1 MVLKNL
7 KKVRERQS
15 IHMNPKG
22 GTEILKEQLI
32 AQLPEQS
39 IDGINLIGS
48 ICHPSLVKEDKI
60 NILWQH
66 LNYDQPNVKLMQD
79 RKFVDSIDYFIY
91 VSHWQY
97 NRFREVYKI
106 PEYKSFVIKNATHAF
121 EPVKKESLM
130 ITSDKIKLLYT
141 STPWRGLII
150 LLKAIEI
157 LNKTRDDFEVDIYSS
172 TKIYGSTF
180 DENEKDK
187 FTDLFDKC
195 KNTKNVNYHGYTFN
209 GEIRRAV
216 EKAHIYAYPSIFE
229 ETSCLAIIEAMAA
242 GCHVVTT
249 NYGALPETCGEFAT
263 MIEFDSSG
271 QNLIERYAETL
282 NSVIDNYKNNL
293 YKDDLEMQIKYY
305 NKNYSWET
313 RIQEWINFL
322 NYVRTKKTS

>member
-1 MVLKNL
+1 
-7 KKVRERQS
+7 
-15 IHMNPKG
+15 MNPKG

-32 AQLPEQS
+32 AQLPEES
-39 IDGINLIGS
+39 LDGINLIGS

-66 LNYDQPNVKLMQD
+66 LSYDQPNVRLMQD

-97 NRFREVYKI
+97 NRFREIYKI
-106 PEYKSFVIKNATHAF
+106 PEYKSFVIKNATHTF
-121 EPVKKESLM
+121 DIVEKQK
-130 ITSDKIKLLYT
+130 DNKIKLLYT
-141 STPWRGLII
+141 STPWRGLAVLI
-150 LLKAIEI
+150 KSIEI
-157 LNKTRDDFEVDIYSS
+157 LNKTREDFEVDIYSS
-172 TKIYGSTF
+172 TKIYGSKF

-187 FTDLFDKC
+187 FEALFDKC
-195 KNTKNVNYHGYTFN
+195 KNTPNVNYLGYADN
-209 GEIRRAV
+209 DSVRAAV
-216 EKAHIYAYPSIFE
+216 QKAHIYAYPSIFE
-229 ETSCLAIIEAMAA
+229 ETSCLAVIEAMSA

-313 RIQEWINFL
+313 RIQEWKNFL
-322 NYVRTKKTS
+322 NYVRTEKTR

>member
-15 IHMNPKG
+15 TYMNPKG

-32 AQLPEQS
+32 AQLPEES
-39 IDGINLIGS
+39 LDGINLIGS

-66 LNYDQPNVKLMQD
+66 LSYDQPNVRLMQD

-97 NRFREVYKI
+97 NKFREIYKI
-106 PEYKSFVIKNATHAF
+106 PEYKSFVIKNATHTF
-121 EPVKKESLM
+121 DTVEKQK
-130 ITSDKIKLLYT
+130 DNKIKLLYT
-141 STPWRGLII
+141 STPWRGLAVLI
-150 LLKAIEI
+150 KSIEI
-157 LNKTRDDFEVDIYSS
+157 LNKTREDFEVDIYSS
-172 TKIYGSTF
+172 TKIYGSKF

-187 FTDLFDKC
+187 FEALFDKC
-195 KNTKNVNYHGYTFN
+195 KNTPNVNYLGYADN
-209 GEIRRAV
+209 DSVRAAV
-216 EKAHIYAYPSIFE
+216 QKAHIYAYPSIFE
-229 ETSCLAIIEAMAA
+229 ETSCLAVIEAMSA

-313 RIQEWINFL
+313 RIQEWKNFL
-322 NYVRTKKTS
+322 NYVRTEKTR

>member
-1 MVLKNL
+1 
-7 KKVRERQS
+7 
-15 IHMNPKG
+15 MNPKG
-22 GTEILKEQLI
+22 GTEILKEQLL
-32 AQLPEQS
+32 AQLPEES
-39 IDGINLIGS
+39 LDGINLIGS

-66 LNYDQPNVKLMQD
+66 LSYDQPNVRLMQD

-97 NRFREVYKI
+97 NRFREIYKI
-106 PEYKSFVIKNATHAF
+106 PEYKSFVIKNATHTF
-121 EPVKKESLM
+121 DIVEKQK
-130 ITSDKIKLLYT
+130 DNKIKLLYT
-141 STPWRGLII
+141 STPWRGLAVLI
-150 LLKAIEI
+150 KSIEI
-157 LNKTRDDFEVDIYSS
+157 LNKTREDFEVDIYSS
-172 TKIYGSTF
+172 TKIYGSKF

-187 FTDLFDKC
+187 FEVLFDKC
-195 KNTKNVNYHGYTFN
+195 KNTPNVNYLGYADN
-209 GEIRRAV
+209 DSVRVAV
-216 EKAHIYAYPSIFE
+216 QKAHIYAYPSIFE
-229 ETSCLAIIEAMAA
+229 ETSCLAVIEAMSA

-313 RIQEWINFL
+313 RIQEWKNFL
-322 NYVRTKKTS
+322 NYVRTEKTR

>member
-1 MVLKNL
+1 
-7 KKVRERQS
+7 
-15 IHMNPKG
+15 MNPKG

-32 AQLPEQS
+32 AQLPEES
-39 IDGINLIGS
+39 LDGINLIGS

-66 LNYDQPNVKLMQD
+66 LSYDQPNVRLMQD

-97 NRFREVYKI
+97 NRFREIYKI

-121 EPVKKESLM
+121 DIVEKQK
-130 ITSDKIKLLYT
+130 DNKIKLLYT
-141 STPWRGLII
+141 STPWRGLAVLI
-150 LLKAIEI
+150 KSIEI
-157 LNKTRDDFEVDIYSS
+157 LNKTREDFEVDIYSS
-172 TKIYGSTF
+172 TKIYGSKF

-187 FTDLFDKC
+187 FEVLFDKC
-195 KNTKNVNYHGYTFN
+195 KNTPNVNYLGYADN
-209 GEIRRAV
+209 DSVRAAV
-216 EKAHIYAYPSIFE
+216 QRAHIYAYPSIFE
-229 ETSCLAIIEAMAA
+229 ETSCLAVIEAMSA

-313 RIQEWINFL
+313 RIQEWKNFL
-322 NYVRTKKTS
+322 NYVRKEKTR

>member
-1 MVLKNL
+1 
-7 KKVRERQS
+7 
-15 IHMNPKG
+15 MNPKG

-121 EPVKKESLM
+121 EPVKKEPLM

-141 STPWRGLII
+141 STPWRGLIV

-157 LNKTRDDFEVDIYSS
+157 LNKTRDDFTLDVYSS
-172 TKIYGSTF
+172 IKIYGTEF
-180 DENEKDK
+180 EKAEGDNFK
-187 FTDLFDKC
+187 KLFDLC
-195 KNTKNVNYHGYTFN
+195 KNTKNINYMGYATN
-209 GEIRRAV
+209 DEIREAL
-216 EKAHIYAYPSIFE
+216 KSTHILAYPCIFE
-229 ETSCLAIIEAMAA
+229 ETSCIAAIEAMMA
-242 GCHVVTT
+242 GCYVVTT
-249 NYGALPETCGEFAT
+249 NYGALPETCGDFAT
-263 MIEFDSSG
+263 MIEFNSSG
-271 QNLIERYAETL
+271 IQLINNFTSAL
-282 NSVIDNYKNNL
+282 NTVMDNYKNNV
-293 YKDDLEMQIKYY
+293 YKEDLELQVKFYKKY
-305 NKNYSWET
+305 YSWET
-313 RIQEWINFL
+313 RIEEWKGFL
-322 NYVRTKKTS
+322 NYVRTEKETH

>member
-150 LLKAIEI
+150 LLKAIEV

-172 TKIYGSTF
+172 TKIYGSKF

-229 ETSCLAIIEAMAA
+229 ETSCLAVIEAMAA

-322 NYVRTKKTS
+322 NYVRRKKTD

>member
-1 MVLKNL
+1 
-7 KKVRERQS
+7 
-15 IHMNPKG
+15 MNPKG
-22 GTEILKEQLI
+22 GTEILKEQLL
-32 AQLPEQS
+32 AQLPEES
-39 IDGINLIGS
+39 LDGINLIGS

-66 LNYDQPNVKLMQD
+66 LSYDQPNVRLMQD

-97 NRFREVYKI
+97 NKFREIYKI

-121 EPVKKESLM
+121 DIVEKQK
-130 ITSDKIKLLYT
+130 DNKIKLLYT
-141 STPWRGLII
+141 STPWRGLAI
-150 LLKAIEI
+150 LIKAIEI
-157 LNKTRDDFEVDIYSS
+157 LNKTREDFEVDIYSS
-172 TKIYGSTF
+172 TKIYGSKF

-187 FTDLFDKC
+187 FEVLFDKC
-195 KNTKNVNYHGYTFN
+195 KNTPNVNYLGYADN
-209 GEIRRAV
+209 DSVRAAV
-216 EKAHIYAYPSIFE
+216 QRAHIYAYPSIFE
-229 ETSCLAIIEAMAA
+229 ETSCLAVIEAMSA

-313 RIQEWINFL
+313 RIQEWKNFL
-322 NYVRTKKTS
+322 NYVRTEKTR

>member
-1 MVLKNL
+1 
-7 KKVRERQS
+7 
-15 IHMNPKG
+15 MNPKG

-32 AQLPEQS
+32 AQLPEES
-39 IDGINLIGS
+39 LDGINLIGS

-66 LNYDQPNVKLMQD
+66 LSYDQPNVRLMQD

-97 NRFREVYKI
+97 NKFREIYKI

-121 EPVKKESLM
+121 DIVEKQK
-130 ITSDKIKLLYT
+130 DNKIKLLYT
-141 STPWRGLII
+141 STPWRGLAVLI
-150 LLKAIEI
+150 KSIEI
-157 LNKTRDDFEVDIYSS
+157 LNKTREDFEVDIYSS
-172 TKIYGSTF
+172 TKIYGSKF

-187 FTDLFDKC
+187 FEVLFDKC
-195 KNTKNVNYHGYTFN
+195 KNTPNVNYLGYADN
-209 GEIRRAV
+209 DSVRAAV
-216 EKAHIYAYPSIFE
+216 QRAHIYAYPSIFE
-229 ETSCLAIIEAMAA
+229 ETSCLAVIEAMSA

-313 RIQEWINFL
+313 RIQEWKNFL
-322 NYVRTKKTS
+322 NYVRTEKTR

>member
-1 MVLKNL
+1 
-7 KKVRERQS
+7 
-15 IHMNPKG
+15 MNPKG

-32 AQLPEQS
+32 AQLPEES
-39 IDGINLIGS
+39 LDGINLIGS

-66 LNYDQPNVKLMQD
+66 LSYDQPNVRLMQD

-97 NRFREVYKI
+97 NKFREIYKI

-121 EPVKKESLM
+121 DIVEKQK
-130 ITSDKIKLLYT
+130 DNKIKLLYT
-141 STPWRGLII
+141 STPWRGLAVLI
-150 LLKAIEI
+150 KSIEI
-157 LNKTRDDFEVDIYSS
+157 LNKTREDFEVDIYSS
-172 TKIYGSTF
+172 TKIYGSKF

-187 FTDLFDKC
+187 FEALFDKC
-195 KNTKNVNYHGYTFN
+195 KNTPNVNYLGYADN
-209 GEIRRAV
+209 DSVRAAV
-216 EKAHIYAYPSIFE
+216 QKAHIYAYPSIFE
-229 ETSCLAIIEAMAA
+229 ETSCLAVIEAMSA

-313 RIQEWINFL
+313 RIQEWKNFL
-322 NYVRTKKTS
+322 NYVRKEKTR

>member
-172 TKIYGSTF
+172 TKIYGSKF

-229 ETSCLAIIEAMAA
+229 ETSCLAVIEAMAA

-322 NYVRTKKTS
+322 NYVRRKKAS

>member
-1 MVLKNL
+1 
-7 KKVRERQS
+7 
-15 IHMNPKG
+15 MNPKG

-32 AQLPEQS
+32 AQLPEES
-39 IDGINLIGS
+39 LDGINLIGS

-66 LNYDQPNVKLMQD
+66 LSYDQPNVRLMQD

-97 NRFREVYKI
+97 NKFREIYKI

-121 EPVKKESLM
+121 DTVEKQK
-130 ITSDKIKLLYT
+130 DNKIKLLYT
-141 STPWRGLII
+141 STPWRGLAVLI
-150 LLKAIEI
+150 KSIEI
-157 LNKTRDDFEVDIYSS
+157 LNKTREDFEVDIYSS
-172 TKIYGSTF
+172 TKIYGSKF

-187 FTDLFDKC
+187 FEVLFDKC
-195 KNTKNVNYHGYTFN
+195 KNTPNVNYLGYADN
-209 GEIRRAV
+209 DSVRAAV
-216 EKAHIYAYPSIFE
+216 QRAHIYAYPSIFE
-229 ETSCLAIIEAMAA
+229 ETSCLAVIEAMSA

-282 NSVIDNYKNNL
+282 NSVIDNYRDNL

-313 RIQEWINFL
+313 RIQEWKNFL
-322 NYVRTKKTS
+322 NYVRTEKTR

>member
-15 IHMNPKG
+15 TYMNPKG

-32 AQLPEQS
+32 AQLPEES
-39 IDGINLIGS
+39 LDGINLIGS

-66 LNYDQPNVKLMQD
+66 LSYDQPNVRLMQD

-97 NRFREVYKI
+97 NKFREIYKI
-106 PEYKSFVIKNATHAF
+106 PEYKSFVIKNATHTF
-121 EPVKKESLM
+121 DTVEKQK
-130 ITSDKIKLLYT
+130 DNKIKLLYT
-141 STPWRGLII
+141 STPWRGLAVLI
-150 LLKAIEI
+150 KSIEI
-157 LNKTRDDFEVDIYSS
+157 LNKTREDFEVDIYSS
-172 TKIYGSTF
+172 TKIYGSKF

-187 FTDLFDKC
+187 FEALFDKC
-195 KNTKNVNYHGYTFN
+195 KNTPNVNYLGYADN
-209 GEIRRAV
+209 DSVRAAV
-216 EKAHIYAYPSIFE
+216 QKAHIYAYPSIFE
-229 ETSCLAIIEAMAA
+229 ETSCLAVIEAMSA

-263 MIEFDSSG
+263 MIEFDFSG

-313 RIQEWINFL
+313 RIQEWKNFL
-322 NYVRTKKTS
+322 NYVRTEKTR

>member
-1 MVLKNL
+1 
-7 KKVRERQS
+7 
-15 IHMNPKG
+15 MNPKG

-172 TKIYGSTF
+172 TKIYGSKF

-209 GEIRRAV
+209 D
-216 EKAHIYAYPSIFE
+216 F
-229 ETSCLAIIEAMAA
+229 
-242 GCHVVTT
+242 
-249 NYGALPETCGEFAT
+249 
-263 MIEFDSSG
+263 
-271 QNLIERYAETL
+271 
-282 NSVIDNYKNNL
+282 
-293 YKDDLEMQIKYY
+293 
-305 NKNYSWET
+305 
-313 RIQEWINFL
+313 FL
-322 NYVRTKKTS
+322 FCF

>member
-1 MVLKNL
+1 
-7 KKVRERQS
+7 
-15 IHMNPKG
+15 MNPKG

-32 AQLPEQS
+32 AQLPEES
-39 IDGINLIGS
+39 LDGINLIGS

-66 LNYDQPNVKLMQD
+66 LSYDQPNVRLMQD

-97 NRFREVYKI
+97 NRFREIYKI

-121 EPVKKESLM
+121 DTVEKQK
-130 ITSDKIKLLYT
+130 DNKIKLLYT
-141 STPWRGLII
+141 STPWRGLAVLI
-150 LLKAIEI
+150 KAIEI
-157 LNKTRDDFEVDIYSS
+157 LNKTREDFEVDIYSS
-172 TKIYGSTF
+172 TKIYGSKF

-187 FTDLFDKC
+187 FEVLFDKC
-195 KNTKNVNYHGYTFN
+195 KNTPNVNYLGYADN
-209 GEIRRAV
+209 DSVRAAV
-216 EKAHIYAYPSIFE
+216 QRAHIYAYPSIFE
-229 ETSCLAIIEAMAA
+229 ETSCLAVIEAMSA

-313 RIQEWINFL
+313 RIQEWRNFL
-322 NYVRTKKTS
+322 NYVRKEKTR

>member
-1 MVLKNL
+1 
-7 KKVRERQS
+7 
-15 IHMNPKG
+15 MNPKG

-32 AQLPEQS
+32 AQLPEES
-39 IDGINLIGS
+39 LDGINLIGS

-66 LNYDQPNVKLMQD
+66 LSYDQPNVRLMQD

-97 NRFREVYKI
+97 NKFREIYKI

-121 EPVKKESLM
+121 DTVEKQK
-130 ITSDKIKLLYT
+130 DNKIKLLYT
-141 STPWRGLII
+141 STPWRGLAVLI
-150 LLKAIEI
+150 KSIEI
-157 LNKTRDDFEVDIYSS
+157 LNKTREDFEVDIYSS
-172 TKIYGSTF
+172 TKIYGSKF

-187 FTDLFDKC
+187 FEALFDKC
-195 KNTKNVNYHGYTFN
+195 KNTPNVNYLGYADN
-209 GEIRRAV
+209 DSVRAAV
-216 EKAHIYAYPSIFE
+216 QRSHIYAYPSIFE
-229 ETSCLAIIEAMAA
+229 ETSCLAVIEAMSA

-313 RIQEWINFL
+313 RIQEWKNFL
-322 NYVRTKKTS
+322 NYVRKEKTR

>member
-1 MVLKNL
+1 
-7 KKVRERQS
+7 
-15 IHMNPKG
+15 
-22 GTEILKEQLI
+22 
-32 AQLPEQS
+32 
-39 IDGINLIGS
+39 
-48 ICHPSLVKEDKI
+48 
-60 NILWQH
+60 
-66 LNYDQPNVKLMQD
+66 
-79 RKFVDSIDYFIY
+79 
-91 VSHWQY
+91 
-97 NRFREVYKI
+97 
-106 PEYKSFVIKNATHAF
+106 
-121 EPVKKESLM
+121 M

-150 LLKAIEI
+150 LLKAIEV

-172 TKIYGSTF
+172 TKIYGSKF

-187 FTDLFDKC
+187 FTDLFEKC

-229 ETSCLAIIEAMAA
+229 ETSCLAIIEAMSA

-282 NSVIDNYKNNL
+282 NSVIDNYRDNL

-313 RIQEWINFL
+313 RIQEWKNFL
-322 NYVRTKKTS
+322 NYVRTEKTR

>member
-1 MVLKNL
+1 
-7 KKVRERQS
+7 
-15 IHMNPKG
+15 MNPKG

-32 AQLPEQS
+32 AQLPEES
-39 IDGINLIGS
+39 LDGINLIGS

-66 LNYDQPNVKLMQD
+66 LSYDQPNVRLMQD

-97 NRFREVYKI
+97 NKFREIYKI

-121 EPVKKESLM
+121 DTVEKQK
-130 ITSDKIKLLYT
+130 DNKIKLLYT
-141 STPWRGLII
+141 STPWRGLAVLI
-150 LLKAIEI
+150 KSIEI
-157 LNKTRDDFEVDIYSS
+157 LNKTREDFEVDIYSS
-172 TKIYGSTF
+172 TKIYGSKF

-187 FTDLFDKC
+187 FEALFDKC
-195 KNTKNVNYHGYTFN
+195 KNTPNVNYLGYADN
-209 GEIRRAV
+209 DSVRAAV
-216 EKAHIYAYPSIFE
+216 QRAHIYAYPSIFE
-229 ETSCLAIIEAMAA
+229 ETSCLAVIEAMSA

-282 NSVIDNYKNNL
+282 NSVIDNYRDDI

-313 RIQEWINFL
+313 RIQEWKNFL
-322 NYVRTKKTS
+322 NYVRTEKTR

>member
-1 MVLKNL
+1 
-7 KKVRERQS
+7 
-15 IHMNPKG
+15 MNPKG

-32 AQLPEQS
+32 AQLPEES
-39 IDGINLIGS
+39 LDGINLIGS

-66 LNYDQPNVKLMQD
+66 LSYDQPNVRLMQD

-97 NRFREVYKI
+97 NKFREIYKI

-121 EPVKKESLM
+121 DIVEKQK
-130 ITSDKIKLLYT
+130 DNKIKLLYT
-141 STPWRGLII
+141 STPWRGLAVLI
-150 LLKAIEI
+150 KSIEI
-157 LNKTRDDFEVDIYSS
+157 LNKTREDFEVDIYSS
-172 TKIYGSTF
+172 TKIYGSKF

-187 FTDLFDKC
+187 FEALFDKC
-195 KNTKNVNYHGYTFN
+195 KNTPNVNYLGYADN
-209 GEIRRAV
+209 DSVRAAV
-216 EKAHIYAYPSIFE
+216 QRAHIYAYPSIFE
-229 ETSCLAIIEAMAA
+229 ETSCLAVIEAMSA

-313 RIQEWINFL
+313 RIQEWKNFL
-322 NYVRTKKTS
+322 NYVRKEKTR